1 MDAVLGH
8 GFHPLKARQRR
19 SIPNLQTVHRHGRI
33 PHRDLFVAL
42 AAKIA
47 IPAAYETRASALA
60 GGLVSYGADVGDAY
74 RQAGVY
80 AGRILKGE
88 KPADLPVVQAT
99 KVVLVINLKTAKALG
114 LDVPAKILTVAD
126 EVVE

>member
-1 MDAVLGH
+1 
-8 GFHPLKARQRR
+8 
-19 SIPNLQTVHRHGRI
+19 
-33 PHRDLFVAL
+33 
-42 AAKIA
+42 
-47 IPAAYETRASALA
+47 LA

-88 KPADLPVVQAT
+88 KPADLPVVQAA

-114 LDVPAKILTVAD
+114 LDVPAKILSVAD

>member
-1 MDAVLGH
+1 
-8 GFHPLKARQRR
+8 
-19 SIPNLQTVHRHGRI
+19 
-33 PHRDLFVAL
+33 
-42 AAKIA
+42 
-47 IPAAYETRASALA
+47 LA

-88 KPADLPVVQAT
+88 KLADLPVVQAT

-126 EVVE
+126 EIVE